1 MMMSIFS
8 SFDALSAE
16 LFGQKLSLSRPPI
29 TDTKQQQGVGT
40 VAASDHKNV
49 ASPPTTSSSTGGL
62 IKKNGEVPPPSSSR
76 QQQQKRQRFALEF
89 DGVNCFE
96 TIIPY

>member
-16 LFGQKLSLSRPPI
+16 LFGQKLSFSKPSS
-29 TDTKQQQGVGT
+29 TDTKQQGVVGT
-40 VAASDHKNV
+40 LVSDHKAL
-49 ASPPTTSSSTGGL
+49 ASPPSNSSTTL
-62 IKKNGEVPPPSSSR
+62 LKKTGQASPPPSSR
-76 QQQQKRQRFALEF
+76 QQQQQKRQRFALEF
-89 DGVNCFE
+89 DGVHCFE

>member
-16 LFGQKLSLSRPPI
+16 LFGQKLSFSKPSS
-29 TDTKQQQGVGT
+29 TDTKQQGVGT
-40 VAASDHKNV
+40 LVSDQKTA
-49 ASPPTTSSSTGGL
+49 ASPPATSSTGIL
-62 IKKNGEVPPPSSSR
+62 KKAGEASPPPSSR
-76 QQQQKRQRFALEF
+76 QQKRQRFALEF
-89 DGVNCFE
+89 DGVHCFE